1 VTLYEAIGGADGC
14 RKLSS
19 AFYARVARDPIL
31 RPIFP
36 KSFHCAIP
44 ALADYLAQFLGA
56 GVPYAKGWYWPSLR
70 EAHARFP
77 IGQRERAAWLR
88 VMDQAMAEVGV
99 PEAAAAQLRAFF
111 EQASANLIGAPE
123 APVEGE
129 LAEPWAKQRAIEE
142 AMAALR
148 MGDAV
153 RAMELAGPALLP
165 VILPG
170 HFEFVKP
177 ELAAHPELI
186 AQRFGRGRTL
196 LHDAAESGN
205 LPAVEYLLA
214 HGADPNAAETLGHT
228 PLYRVA
234 NGSPMPTAA
243 AIVHALVRAGARVDA
258 CDGVQR
264 TTPLHMAARR
274 GNVAV
279 AEALLACGADPAAR
293 DRRGDTPLQRAIH
306 CRKAEMVELLSGT
319 PG

>member
-1 VTLYEAIGGADGC
+1 MKLYEAIGGAKGC
-14 RKLSS
+14 QKLSA
-19 AFYARVARDPIL
+19 AFYARVACDPVL

-44 ALADYLAQFLGA
+44 ALATYLDQLVGA
-56 GVPYAKGWYWPSLR
+56 GTPYAKGWYWPSLR

-77 IGQRERAAWLR
+77 IGLREREAWLHL
-88 VMDQAMAEVGV
+88 MDQAMAEVGI
-99 PEAAAAQLRAFF
+99 PEPAAAELHAFF
-111 EQASANLIGAPE
+111 EQASANMIGAPE
-123 APVEGE
+123 KPVEGE
-129 LAEPWAKQRAIEE
+129 LAEAWAKQRAIEE

-148 MGDAV
+148 LGDAL

-170 HFEFVKP
+170 HFESIKQK
-177 ELAAHPELI
+177 LAAHPEWI
-186 AQRFGRGRTL
+186 QQRFGRGRTL

-214 HGADPNAAETLGHT
+214 HGADPNAAETGGHT

-234 NGSPMPTAA
+234 NGCNAPTAP
-243 AIVHALVRAGARVDA
+243 AIVRALVRAGARVDA
-258 CDGVQR
+258 CDSVQR

-274 GNVAV
+274 GKVAV

-293 DRRGDTPLQRAIH
+293 DRRGDTPLDRARN
-306 CRKAEMVELLSGT
+306 CRKKEVAELLAAI
-319 PG
+319 